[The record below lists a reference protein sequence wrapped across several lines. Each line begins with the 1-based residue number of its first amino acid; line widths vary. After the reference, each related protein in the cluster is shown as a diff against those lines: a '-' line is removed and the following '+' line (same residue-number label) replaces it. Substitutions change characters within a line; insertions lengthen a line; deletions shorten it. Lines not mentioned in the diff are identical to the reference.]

1 MPNPYVPI
9 QQDSSPDWQ
18 QTLGQIY
25 ANRERQALMQYHNV
39 ETAKV
44 MQELQDRQRLN
55 AAYAPPT
62 PSLINRQTGAPV
74 QQIDQDQ
81 QDAATAA
88 RLRQVGTP
96 EAYAEAGKV
105 EAAAAARRQA
115 ATMQAKEQLEN
126 HQRTLGLA
134 GQIVDGIN
142 DQTSYDRSIPQ
153 LEKLGVIPVGS
164 APPLF
169 DPKAK
174 PAFMQSL
181 QDAALTVDQHLSQ
194 LHAQQVAAE
203 TARHNAEEE
212 ARQRAADAAMQKYRD
227 EEMRQGR
234 QRLGIEGGRLAL
246 ERQRYNFDSNAA
258 IESQAQQVASG
269 DVKPPSISR
278 SNPYAQAIMKRV
290 YEINPNYSDSLYTAT
305 QDLRSTKAGS
315 GGANATRLGTAI
327 LHGDRA
333 LENSKN
339 LGFSEGLMTGISTAG
354 TAKYR
359 QDAEFLTGEIGQ
371 YVEGGK
377 LTVKQGEDLKTDLF
391 SSRQGVRDAALKEI
405 IGLSGGKLKAQ
416 AQQFKNGTRQEFP
429 YERVFNDP
437 EIMGALQKHGVLGGG
452 EPEPKPVPWPQQ
464 PPIGSVQDGYRFKGG
479 NPADQSSWE
488 PVK

>member
-62 PSLINRQTGAPV
+62 PSLISRQTGAPV
-74 QQIDQDQ
+74 NQ
-81 QDAATAA
+81 QDPYAQASATAA

-96 EAYAEAGKV
+96 EAWKEADTIEKGIID
-105 EAAAAARRQA
+105 RQQSQ
-115 ATMQAKEQLEN
+115 ATLLKDQLEN
-126 HQRTLGLA
+126 HKATLGLA

-153 LEKLGVIPVGS
+153 LERLGVIPVGS

-169 DPKAK
+169 DPKTK
-174 PAFMQSL
+174 PAFMDSL
-181 QDAALTVDQHLSQ
+181 QNAAQTVDQHLTRLQ
-194 LHAQQVAAE
+194 AQENSDRAERQFQYQQQHDAQVAKDLAGY
-203 TARHNAEEE
+203 
-212 ARQRAADAAMQKYRD
+212 RAAELK
-227 EEMRQGR
+227 QGQ
-234 QRLGIEGGRLAL
+234 QRIGIEGGRLAL
-246 ERQRYNFDSNAA
+246 ERQKQSFENNATV
-258 IESQAQQVASG
+258 ESMAQQIANG
-269 DVKPPSISR
+269 DVKPLSLTR
-278 SNPYAQAIMKRV
+278 SNPYARAVMQRV
-290 YEINPNYSDSLYTAT
+290 YEINPNYSDSLYAAT

-333 LENSKN
+333 LQNSKN
-339 LGFSEGLMTGISTAG
+339 LGFSEGLLTGIG
-354 TAKYR
+354 TARTAQYR

-416 AQQFKNGTRQEFP
+416 AQQYKNGTRQEFP

-437 EIMGALQKHGVLGGG
+437 EIMGALQKHGVIGGG
-452 EPEPKPVPWPQQ
+452 DQQQMHWSKQ
-464 PPIGSVQDGYRFKGG
+464 PPIGSVQDGYRYKGG
-479 NPADQSSWE
+479 DPADQSSWE